1 MRWGNAVA
9 SGARICAEALHAAG
23 IRTVFG
29 VPGQRILP
37 VVDELENRLG
47 VQVVLTRHEQ
57 GAAFMADAYGRVAG
71 LGCCFATS
79 GPGATN
85 LLTGVA
91 AAFMDSVPL
100 LAITAQAETTE
111 FGRYGIQEG
120 TGFGRTP
127 DVSRMFAATCK
138 ASLRPMS
145 PAELAPAL
153 DEAVATAQSGR
164 HGPVHVDI
172 PSDLF
177 LADADASAGKA
188 AARQAGEERQG
199 ADDEA
204 VRAVVELIA
213 AAERPLFLAGNGVI
227 RSTSVDALMRLAE
240 GANIAVA
247 GTFLAKAILDERHPL
262 VLGPVGVYGRPEAN
276 AAMHREADLVVALG
290 VSFNYMT
297 TTGWASR
304 FEGSRLVRIDLDARE
319 LSNNYTAGLQI
330 KADVGVFL
338 EQLAAA
344 GLSRR
349 DASGWIRRLR
359 EAAAADPI
367 DEPTSGASG
376 VHPVEVCR
384 ALGDHLDER
393 TTVVVD
399 VGQNAYWVER
409 HLRTFGGGRFLI
421 NGGLGSMGHGVAG
434 AIGVAKALDDRGDD
448 GGRVLAICGDGGFM
462 MGGLEL
468 SVAAELGLAVTWV
481 IFNNTSLGTQRAW
494 FEREGRPPAACEL
507 PPVDFVELSRSL
519 GVEGERVSDVGA
531 LHDGLAR
538 SAADERPY
546 VIEVAIDPA
555 PAPTPYQP

>member
-1 MRWGNAVA
+1 MP

-37 VVDELENRLG
+37 MVDELENGLG
-47 VQVVLTRHEQ
+47 VHVVLTRHEQ

-100 LAITAQAETTE
+100 LALTAQAETTE

-120 TGFGRTP
+120 TGLGRTP
-127 DVSRMFAATCK
+127 DVSAMFAATCK

-145 PAELAPAL
+145 PAELGPAL
-153 DEAVATAQSGR
+153 ETALVTARSGR
-164 HGPVHVDI
+164 QGPVHVDV

-177 LADADASAGKA
+177 LAEADLAVATADAQEP
-188 AARQAGEERQG
+188 ARDRQP
-199 ADDEA
+199 ADEAA
-204 VRAVVELIA
+204 VRAVADLIA

-227 RSTSVDALMRLAE
+227 RSKSTDTLMSLAE
-240 GANIAVA
+240 RAGVAVA

-276 AAMHREADLVVALG
+276 RALHHEADLVVALG

-297 TTGWASR
+297 TTGWTSR
-304 FEGSRLVRIDLDARE
+304 FEGSRLVRVDLDARE
-319 LSNNYTAGLQI
+319 LSNNYAAGLEI
-330 KADVGVFL
+330 KADVGAFL
-338 EQLAAA
+338 EQLAGA
-344 GLSRR
+344 GLSRH
-349 DASGWIRRLR
+349 DGSGWIGHLR
-359 EAAAADPI
+359 EAATANPADVLAP
-367 DEPTSGASG
+367 GAG
-376 VHPVEVCR
+376 GLHPVEVCR
-384 ALGDHLDER
+384 VLSEHLDEE

-399 VGQNAYWVER
+399 VGQNAYWAER
-409 HLRTFGGGRFLI
+409 YLRTFGGGRFVI

-434 AIGVAKALDDRGDD
+434 AIGVARALGDRGD
-448 GGRVLAICGDGGFM
+448 GGRVLAVCGDGGFM

-468 SVAAELGLAVTWV
+468 SVAAELGLDVTWV
-481 IFNNTSLGTQRAW
+481 IFNNASLGTQRAW
-494 FEREGRPPAACEL
+494 FEREGRAPAACEL
-507 PPVDFVELSRSL
+507 PPVDYVDLARSL
-519 GVEGERVSDVGA
+519 GVDGERVEALDA
-531 LHDGLAR
+531 LHDALSR
-538 SAADERPY
+538 SSAGGRPC
-546 VIEVAIDPA
+546 VIEVAIDPVPA
-555 PAPTPYQP
+555 PAPYQP